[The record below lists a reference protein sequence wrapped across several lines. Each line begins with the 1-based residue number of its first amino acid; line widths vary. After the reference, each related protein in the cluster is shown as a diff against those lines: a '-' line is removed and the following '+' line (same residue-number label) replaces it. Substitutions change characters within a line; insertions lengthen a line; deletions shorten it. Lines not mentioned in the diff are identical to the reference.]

1 MQEGILST
9 GDQELWWGIQTQS
22 AEMPSV
28 TSRKPSASAF
38 SQQTL
43 PDWSPTIGEREWIQ
57 IYYFLA
63 SLMFI
68 LGSVLCAEYVQHRE
82 WSYVY
87 DGENADFTE
96 CQITSA
102 NKGKICQIGFNF
114 DEDVSG
120 PLYVYY
126 GLTNFHQNN
135 RRYTKSVMTDMLTGS
150 TVIDE
155 DSADLY
161 CYPLQ
166 YNGTR
171 MLYPCGLQANTYF
184 NDGFVVSHAT
194 TLSSELDKDG
204 ITFDAEDSK
213 FTQVDGFMYASY
225 TAGQTC
231 QDVLGTGVTE
241 SDCGTY
247 TDSGTSYYYYYPNS
261 DTYQYLHE
269 TFPQINPLRGVTD
282 ESFVVW
288 MRLSSFANFRKQIGK
303 IDTDVNAGESLQFAV
318 ANNFDVSSFSGS
330 KSLIITTSPS
340 AEIHLKGFW
349 ITCFLLGALF
359 FTSGT
364 SLLLKD
370 QWETLRDYLHG
381 VYASI

>member
-1 MQEGILST
+1 MSAAST
-9 GDQELWWGIQTQS
+9 
-22 AEMPSV
+22 
-28 TSRKPSASAF
+28 RKPPADAF
-38 SQQTL
+38 NQQTL
-43 PDWSPTIGEREWIQ
+43 PDWSPKIGEREWIQ

-63 SLMFI
+63 SLMLV
-68 LGSVLCAEYVQHRE
+68 LGSILCAEYAQHRE

-87 DGENADFTE
+87 DGENADFTQ

-102 NKGKICQIGFNF
+102 NEGRSCTITFSFN
-114 DEDVSG
+114 EDVSG

-150 TVIDE
+150 TAIDE

-171 MLYPCGLQANTYF
+171 MIYPCGLQANTYF
-184 NDGFVVSHAT
+184 NDQF
-194 TLSSELDKDG
+194 TLSARSTVSSTNLDKDG

-213 FTQVDGFMYASY
+213 FTQVDGFLYAPY

-231 QDVLGTGVTE
+231 VDVLGSDITE
-241 SDCGTY
+241 DDCGSY
-247 TDSGTSYYYYYPNS
+247 TDDSGTNYYYYYPNR
-261 DTYQYLHE
+261 DTYQYLYE
-269 TFPQINPLRGVTD
+269 TFPQINPLKGVTD
-282 ESFVVW
+282 ESFIVW

-303 IDTDVNAGESLQFAV
+303 IDTDVNSGEVLLFDIT
-318 ANNFDVSSFSGS
+318 NNFDVTSFSGS

-340 AEIHLKGFW
+340 TGTHLKGLW
-349 ITCFLLGALF
+349 ITCFALGTLLF
-359 FTSGT
+359 MSGT
-364 SLLLKD
+364 SLMLKMNHRD
-370 QWETLRDYLHG
+370 QWSYMRDYLWPQ
-381 VYASI
+381 YW